1 MGLGGENCLGFQD
14 GSQTLLAGVVVEDR
28 GVCHDALESD
38 FVATNSTSIQ
48 LQLGGS
54 LYGATGGKCRAE
66 SKQQTTSAAA
76 AFGFCVPSVFSGG
89 SLSVF

>member
-1 MGLGGENCLGFQD
+1 MGLGGQNCLGFQN

-28 GVCHDALESD
+28 GVCHPVQSD
-38 FVATNSTSIQ
+38 FVATDSTSIQ

-54 LYGATGGKCRAE
+54 LYGATGGKSAE
-66 SKQQTTSAAA
+66 SKQQTTAAA
-76 AFGFCVPSVFSGG
+76 AFGFCVLSVFSGG